1 MIVEIQL
8 NKRKKTIAV
17 VSGVFTLILIG
28 FTLFSQTLMSLTLPK
43 VTLASVIR
51 GNLNHEYES
60 TGVLKWKVEKALS
73 SQSGWK
79 VEKVA
84 VKQGDVVQKGQELI
98 AYDGKEMEQQL
109 LDEQA
114 ILSKLKLTKDSLQ
127 YAVIEAK
134 QGEDTKA
141 INDATNAYKSYEID
155 IDIQQRRIQKLQD
168 SLLENAK
175 LIAPFDGV
183 VTKVNAMEGFPS
195 TGEPDV
201 LVASQSLGLE
211 LELYLPDPAVA
222 SLKAGDEMDLLVDEE
237 KARQIIGRVATI
249 QDDEAGVP
257 SNGDGDG
264 VTARIPMKRLQIS
277 IEDHSVKEGMK
288 AKVILTQS
296 VEDMLLI
303 SPSAIH
309 DENGK
314 KYVFGLEQKAGP
326 LGNAFYVRKMYI
338 TVVDSNESQS
348 AITGEMFEEE
358 QIIMESSEPL
368 QEGDKIRMQPS

>member
-1 MIVEIQL
+1 MEIHH
-8 NKRKKTIAV
+8 NNRKKTVAL
-17 VSGVFTLILIG
+17 VSGVFALILIG

-51 GNLNHEYES
+51 GDLHHEYQS
-60 TGVLKWKVEKALS
+60 SGVLKWKVEKALS
-73 SQSGWK
+73 SNAGWK
-79 VEKVA
+79 VKQVS

-109 LDEQA
+109 LDEQD

-134 QGEDTKA
+134 QGEDAKA

-175 LIAPFDGV
+175 LVAPFEGV
-183 VTKVNAMEGFPS
+183 VTKVSALEGFPS
-195 TGEPDV
+195 SGEPDII
-201 LVASQSLGLE
+201 VASQSLGLE
-211 LELYLPDPAVA
+211 LELHLPDSAVA
-222 SLKAGDEMDLLVDEE
+222 SLKAGDEMDVLVNEE
-237 KARQIIGRVATI
+237 EVRQIIGRVVTI
-249 QDDEAGVP
+249 QDDEAGVL
-257 SNGDGDG
+257 GYGEDGDDG
-264 VTARIPMKRLQIS
+264 KERTPMKNLQIS
-277 IEDHSVKEGMK
+277 IEDHSVKEGMS

-296 VEDMLLI
+296 VEDVLLVAH
-303 SPSAIH
+303 SAIH
-309 DENGK
+309 EENDK

-338 TVVDSNESQS
+338 TVADSNESQS
-348 AITGEMFEEE
+348 AVTGELFEEE

-368 QEGDKIRMQPS
+368 QEGEKIRMQPS